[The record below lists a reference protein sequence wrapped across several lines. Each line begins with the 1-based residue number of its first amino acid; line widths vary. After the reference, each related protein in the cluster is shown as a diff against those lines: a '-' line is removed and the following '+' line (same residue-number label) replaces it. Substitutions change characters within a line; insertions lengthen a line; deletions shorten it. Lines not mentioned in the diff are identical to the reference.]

1 MRAVLLRAVGL
12 DPAVVEQMQ
21 GQGEGAL
28 TAFAVLVL
36 TGIAMQAAAVW
47 LGMTVV
53 LGRWAALVGAGLI
66 AMLLWSVVRLQLAGG
81 GIAPRLWSQDPTAIQ
96 ALATRWRPSPWPA
109 AIAFFLAAV
118 LVQPLLIQLL
128 PATVGEA
135 FASDH
140 RAAAVRDNWVQGI
153 ASIAG
158 TPAVAGAE
166 VQRLQAAQAGL
177 ASQIHGAW
185 AEPWKA
191 AAWTFALAGLAML
204 GLIARTLFPGAHRHY
219 EVRRCAAAHGEI
231 TRHYRRGQVH
241 VAMELG
247 RWVPNIG
254 DVQRDSPFADP
265 PFNTR
270 WRVKGAV
277 VRGGSDQAWVDG
289 LPVAD
294 GG

>member
-12 DPAVVEQMQ
+12 DPAVVKQMQ

-28 TAFAVLVL
+28 AGFAVMVL

-53 LGRWAALVGAGLI
+53 LGRWAALLGAGLI
-66 AMLLWSVVRLQLAGG
+66 ALLLWSVVRLQLAGG
-81 GIAPRLWSQDPTAIQ
+81 GIAPRLWSPGTVGFQT
-96 ALATRWRPSPWPA
+96 LTTRWRPSPWPA

-128 PATVGEA
+128 PTTVVEV

-140 RAAAVRDNWVQGI
+140 RAAAMRDNWVQGI

-166 VQRLQAAQAGL
+166 VERLEAAQAGL
-177 ASQIHGAW
+177 ASQIHAAW
-185 AEPWKA
+185 AEPGKA
-191 AAWTFALAGLAML
+191 AACTLALAALATL
-204 GLIARTLFPGAHRHY
+204 GLIARTLFPGAHRQY
-219 EVRRCAAAHGEI
+219 EVQRCAVTHGKI
-231 TRHYRRGQVH
+231 TRHYRLGQERI
-241 VAMELG
+241 AMELT
-247 RWVPNIG
+247 RWAPNNAHSEG
-254 DVQRDSPFADP
+254 DSPFSDP

-270 WRVKGAV
+270 WREIGAV
-277 VRGGSDQAWVDG
+277 TQGGAVQEWVEA
-289 LPVAD
+289 LPKVEWD
-294 GG
+294 